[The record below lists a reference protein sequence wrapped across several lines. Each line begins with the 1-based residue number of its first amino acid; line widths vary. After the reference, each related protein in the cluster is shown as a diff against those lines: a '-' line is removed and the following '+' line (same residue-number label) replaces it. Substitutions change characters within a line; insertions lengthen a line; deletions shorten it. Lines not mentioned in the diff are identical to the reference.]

1 MPEQSIIKKGVIL
14 FFLLAI
20 IFSIPFATR
29 GFMGVDTMNWYH
41 TLPLSP
47 LTPPDMVFPIVW
59 TVLYFLMAVSAFLV
73 WNKASPRYFV
83 LQLITNGLWPFLFF
97 YLRKPTAAL
106 MDIFVMIVFI
116 VLTMKT
122 FYKASKT
129 ASYLFV
135 PLLCWSIFACYL
147 NGYIVFHLI
156 GK

>member
-1 MPEQSIIKKGVIL
+1 MAEQHIIKKGVIL

-41 TLPLSP
+41 SLPLSP
-47 LTPPDMVFPIVW
+47 LTPPDMTFPIVW
-59 TVLYFLMAVSAFLV
+59 TILYFLMAISAFLV
-73 WNKASPRYFV
+73 WDKASPRYFV

-97 YLRKPTAAL
+97 YLRKPTFAL
-106 MDIFVMIVFI
+106 IDVIIMILFI
-116 VLTMKT
+116 ILTMKT

-129 ASYLFV
+129 AAYLLL

-147 NGYIVFHLI
+147 NAHIVFHLL